1 MAIGSSKVAGPPIA
15 IVSCQMILMTVA
27 VTLIN
32 GAIPTF
38 VQLVGLAVGLI
49 GALILAIP
57 GQLKRLIAK

>member
-1 MAIGSSKVAGPPIA
+1 MAIGSSKVSGPPMA

-32 GAIPTF
+32 GAVPTL
-38 VQLVGLAVGLI
+38 VQLVGLAVGLM

-57 GQLKRLIAK
+57 G